1 MKKCAVLSVGQEI
14 LFGHTL
20 DTNASFFCN
29 EMRLLGIEVAEMRT
43 VNDEFVDI
51 VKAIT
56 ELAEVAD
63 FILVSGGLGPTPDD
77 LTRQAI
83 AEAAGVELVLKP
95 ELLEQIEKYFAT
107 INRKMGE
114 SNKVQAML
122 PETATALPNNCGTA
136 PGVRCAVGSAVVFA
150 MPGVPSEM
158 KVMFAE
164 SVKPELLA
172 ESGNVEYY
180 LKRIHLSGMGESY
193 VGDYLKELQKAYPDL
208 EIGTTVDHY
217 IVTVRVSGVDTAK
230 AEEAAAL
237 VREAFKD
244 FVFGEDGVTLEE
256 AIVGYLQSKGMT
268 LALAE
273 SCTGGIIASKIV
285 GVSGAS
291 KVLLEGIVSYSNESK
306 IRTLGVDPEII
317 AEYGAVSARCAK
329 AMAEGARSKAG
340 ADYALSVTGIAGPDG
355 GTEQKPVGTVFF
367 AVAAPDKTY
376 VFKHVF
382 PQSARNILRIFA
394 SHYTMNIMRQIVS
407 GIECYR
413 EETPLE

>member
-29 EMRLLGIEVAEMRT
+29 ELRLLGIEVEEMRT
-43 VNDEFVDI
+43 VKDEFSDI
-51 VKAIT
+51 VKAIN
-56 ELAEVAD
+56 ELADVAD
-63 FILVSGGLGPTPDD
+63 FILISGGLGPTPDD

-83 AEAAGVELVLKP
+83 AEAAGVELVLKQ
-95 ELLEQIEKYFAT
+95 ELLEQIQSYFAT
-107 INRKMGE
+107 INRTMGE

-158 KVMFAE
+158 KAMFAE
-164 SVKPELLA
+164 SVKPELMA
-172 ESGNVEYY
+172 VSGNTEYY
-180 LKRIHLSGMGESY
+180 LKRLHLSGMGESY
-193 VGDYLKELQKAYPDL
+193 VGDYLKDLQKAYPDL

-217 IVTVRVSGVDTAK
+217 IVTVRVSGVDRVK
-230 AEEAAAL
+230 AEAAAAL
-237 VREAFKD
+237 VREAFKS

-256 AIVGYLQSKGMT
+256 ATVGFLRSAGQT

-273 SCTGGIIASKIV
+273 SCTGGIIASEIV

-291 KVLLEGIVSYSNESK
+291 KVLLEGVVCYSNESK
-306 IRTLGVDPEII
+306 IRTLGVDPAII

-329 AMAEGARSKAG
+329 AMAEGIRNKTG
-340 ADYALSVTGIAGPDG
+340 ADYGLSVTGIAGPDG
-355 GTEQKPVGTVFF
+355 GSEQKPVGTVFF
-367 AVAAPDKTY
+367 AVATPDKTY
-376 VFKHVF
+376 VFKHMF
-382 PQSARNILRIFA
+382 PQSVRNTLRLFA
-394 SHYTMNIMRQIVS
+394 SHYTMNIMRMIIA
-407 GIECYR
+407 GIDCNK
-413 EETPLE
+413 EEIALE